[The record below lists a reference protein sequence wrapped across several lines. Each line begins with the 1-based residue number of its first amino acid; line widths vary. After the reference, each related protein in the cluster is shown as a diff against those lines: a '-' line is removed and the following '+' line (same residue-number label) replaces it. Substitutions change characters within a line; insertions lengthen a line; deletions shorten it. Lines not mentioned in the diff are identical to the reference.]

1 MSSRGASV
9 PIILGIDPGSRLTGY
24 GIIQAG
30 PHQKHTYLAS
40 GYISIEK
47 ETLGGKLKKI
57 HTTLTE
63 LIQTYRPVEAAF
75 EQVFVYENAGTAL
88 KLGQARGASIAAA
101 ALHDVSIHEYTARQ
115 VKKSVVGTGAAQKEQ
130 VQHMVKL
137 LLNLPALPQ
146 ADEADALAVA
156 LCHAY
161 TRQGLL
167 NMGVGEVS
175 MRRRRL
181 R

>member
-1 MSSRGASV
+1 M
-9 PIILGIDPGSRLTGY
+9 TGY
-24 GIIQAG
+24 ALIQTNSD
-30 PHQKHTYLAS
+30 QKHTYLTS

-57 HTTLTE
+57 HTTLIA
-63 LIQTYRPVEAAF
+63 LIHTYQPVEAAF

-88 KLGQARGASIAAA
+88 KLGQARGAAIAAA
-101 ALHDVSIHEYTARQ
+101 ALHDLSIHEYTARQ

-146 ADEADALAVA
+146 ADEADALAIA

-167 NMGVGEVS
+167 SIGAGQLS
-175 MRRRRL
+175 MRRGRL

>member
-1 MSSRGASV
+1 MA
-9 PIILGIDPGSRLTGY
+9 IILGIDPGSRVTGY
-24 GIIQAG
+24 GIIQAS
-30 PHQKHTYLAS
+30 PNQKHSYLAS
-40 GYISIEK
+40 GYISIDK
-47 ETLGGKLKKI
+47 ETLGGKLKNI

-63 LIQTYRPVEAAF
+63 LIHAYQPVEAAF

-88 KLGQARGASIAAA
+88 KLGQARGAAIAAA
-101 ALHDVSIHEYTARQ
+101 AVHDISIHEYTARQ

-137 LLNLPALPQ
+137 LLHLPALPQ
-146 ADEADALAVA
+146 VDEADALAIA

-167 NMGVGEVS
+167 GLGVGALNI
-175 MRRRRL
+175 RRGRL